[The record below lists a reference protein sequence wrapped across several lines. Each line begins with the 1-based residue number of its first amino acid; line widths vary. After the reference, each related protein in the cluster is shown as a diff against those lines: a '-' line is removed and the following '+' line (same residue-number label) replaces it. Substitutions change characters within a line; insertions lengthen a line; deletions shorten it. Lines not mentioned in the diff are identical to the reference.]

1 MTAEKKDVTI
11 NLGGST
17 GVFLIILAAILY
29 GVYYTQTAKDAAAER
44 VADSFNRDVE
54 MRERVFDSM
63 YGR

>member
-29 GVYYTQTAKDAAAER
+29 GVYYTQTTQKAAAER
-44 VADSFNRDVE
+44 VTDSFNRQSE
-54 MRERVFDSM
+54 MRRQVFDRM